1 MARDARLDGR
11 VALITGAS
19 RGIGAAIA
27 RRFASEGARPV
38 LAARSVAG
46 LEEVDDEIRS
56 DSDGARSATLVEV
69 DLAEAGAADRLAAAI
84 ADRFGRLDILV
95 ANAALLGTL
104 GPMHQIDPKE
114 WDRVLAVN
122 LSANFHLIR
131 AFDPVLRAVEAGRA
145 IFVGSGAAQSGHP
158 YWGSYAVSKAG
169 LKTMALSW
177 AAETAKTRLRVN
189 VVDPGSTRTAMRAQ
203 ALPGED
209 PAGLKPP
216 DALGDIFVAL
226 AAADCSR
233 HGEVVR
239 GY

>member
-1 MARDARLDGR
+1 MARHARLDGR
-11 VALITGAS
+11 VALITGAP

-38 LAARSVAG
+38 LAARSVGG

-69 DLAEAGAADRLAAAI
+69 DLAVAGAADRLAAAI

-203 ALPGED
+203 AFPGED

-239 GY
+239 GS

>member
-69 DLAEAGAADRLAAAI
+69 DLAEAGAADRLATAI

-203 ALPGED
+203 AFPGED

-239 GY
+239 GS

>member
-1 MARDARLDGR
+1 MAAPPRLDGR

-27 RRFASEGARPV
+27 RRFASEGARLV
-38 LAARSVAG
+38 LAARSVGG
-46 LEEVDDEIRS
+46 LEEVDDAIRA
-56 DSDGARSATLVEV
+56 DSGDARSATLVEV
-69 DLAEAGAADRLAAAI
+69 DLARAGAADSLAAAI
-84 ADRFGRLDILV
+84 AERFGRLDILV

-131 AFDPVLRAVEAGRA
+131 AFDPALRAVEAGRA
-145 IFVGSGAAQSGHP
+145 IFVSSGAARGGHA

-169 LKTMALSW
+169 LETMALSW
-177 AAETAKTRLRVN
+177 AAETAKTPLRVN
-189 VVDPGSTRTAMRAQ
+189 LVDPGGTRTAMRA
-203 ALPGED
+203 AAFPGEN
-209 PAGLKPP
+209 PASVKRPE
-216 DALGDIFVAL
+216 ALGDIFVAL
-226 AAADCSR
+226 AAADCDR
-233 HGEVVR
+233 HGEVLR

>member
-1 MARDARLDGR
+1 MAAPRRLDGR

-27 RRFASEGARPV
+27 RRFAREGAQPV
-38 LAARSVAG
+38 LAARSVGG
-46 LEEVDDEIRS
+46 LEEVDDAIRT
-56 DSDGARSATLVEV
+56 DSGGARSATLVEV
-69 DLAEAGAADRLAAAI
+69 DLAEANAADRLAAAI
-84 ADRFGRLDILV
+84 AERFGRLDILV

-145 IFVGSGAAQSGHP
+145 IFVSSGAAQGGHA
-158 YWGSYAVSKAG
+158 YWGGYAVSKAG
-169 LKTMALSW
+169 LESMALCW

-189 VVDPGSTRTAMRAQ
+189 LVDPGDTRTAMRA
-203 ALPGED
+203 AAFPGED
-209 PAGLKPP
+209 PTSVKPP
-216 DALGDIFVAL
+216 EALGDIFVTL
-226 AAADCSR
+226 AAADCDR
-233 HGEVVR
+233 HGDVVR

>member
-203 ALPGED
+203 AFPGED

>member
-38 LAARSVAG
+38 LAARSVGG

-56 DSDGARSATLVEV
+56 DSDGARSATRVEV

-95 ANAALLGTL
+95 ANAALLGTP

-114 WDRVLAVN
+114 WDRVLAIN

-145 IFVGSGAAQSGHP
+145 IFVSSGTAQGGHP

-169 LKTMALSW
+169 LETMALSW

-203 ALPGED
+203 AFPGED

>member
-38 LAARSVAG
+38 LAARSVGG

-95 ANAALLGTL
+95 ANAALLGTP

-114 WDRVLAVN
+114 WDRVLAIN

-145 IFVGSGAAQSGHP
+145 IFVSSGAAQGGHP

-169 LKTMALSW
+169 LETMALSW

-203 ALPGED
+203 AFPGED

-216 DALGDIFVAL
+216 DALGDTFVAL